1 MITKKPLA
9 VEVISST
16 ALALWCLLEEI
27 KEQLL
32 VCRDQHAISRLDH
45 LIRAAG
51 SKADTL
57 N

>member
-9 VEVISST
+9 VEVISS
-16 ALALWCLLEEI
+16 AVLALWCLLEEI

-32 VCRDQHAISRLDH
+32 VCRDQRAISRLDH